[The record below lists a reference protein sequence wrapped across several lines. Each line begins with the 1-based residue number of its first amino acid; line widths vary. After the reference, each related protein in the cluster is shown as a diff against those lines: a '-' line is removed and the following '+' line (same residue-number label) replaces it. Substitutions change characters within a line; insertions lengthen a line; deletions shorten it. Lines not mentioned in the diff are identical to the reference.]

1 LGQYDF
7 KCCGKCVNCLGWFEK
22 VDVTE
27 IGGGRH
33 EIHSNYTIYARCGG
47 ISFISKTMI

>member
-1 LGQYDF
+1 
-7 KCCGKCVNCLGWFEK
+7 LGWFEK

-27 IGGGRH
+27 IGGGDMKF
-33 EIHSNYTIYARCGG
+33 IPITPFYAGCGG

>member
-1 LGQYDF
+1 MGQYDF

-27 IGGGRH
+27 IGGGDMKF
-33 EIHSNYTIYARCGG
+33 IPITPFYAGCGG

>member
-1 LGQYDF
+1 MGQYDF

-22 VDVTE
+22 VD

>member
-1 LGQYDF
+1 MGQYDF

-27 IGGGRH
+27 IGGGH
-33 EIHSNYTIYARCGG
+33 EIHSNYTILCGMWG
-47 ISFISKTMI
+47 NFIHK